1 MVTVRPATVADA
13 PAMGQLVVRAWQAAY
28 RGQMPD
34 DYLNGLRA
42 EERAAYWD
50 GVLRRE
56 DRRGVI
62 LVAERDG
69 EVVGFAAA
77 GPSPDPQ
84 GAGELYAIN
93 VDSDH
98 WGGGAGRALLGA
110 AQAEL
115 DRMGFAESVLWVL
128 PGNARARR
136 FYERAGWVAEARED
150 QRGLR
155 GQLRRGPLPEALDQ
169 RGDLVGDPG
178 RDRVAGLVADL
189 LQVVADDLHDGAGAA
204 ILGAPLLESAHASTV
219 RPDPSTLGDARIEVK
234 WVG

>member
-34 DYLNGLRA
+34 DYLDGLRA

-93 VDSDH
+93 VDPDH

-136 FYERAGWVAEARED
+136 FYERAGWAADGTEKTSEAFGVSFDEVRY
-150 QRGLR
+150 
-155 GQLRRGPLPEALDQ
+155 RRRSTSEAISSAT
-169 RGDLVGDPG
+169 P
-178 RDRVAGLVADL
+178 AGT
-189 LQVVADDLHDGAGAA
+189 
-204 ILGAPLLESAHASTV
+204 E
-219 RPDPSTLGDARIEVK
+219 
-234 WVG
+234 

>member
-1 MVTVRPATVADA
+1 M
-13 PAMGQLVVRAWQAAY
+13 
-28 RGQMPD
+28 
-34 DYLNGLRA
+34 
-42 EERAAYWD
+42 
-50 GVLRRE
+50 
-56 DRRGVI
+56 I

-93 VDSDH
+93 VDPDH

-136 FYERAGWVAEARED
+136 FYEREGWTSAGAPPFD
-150 QRGLR
+150 PGFGL
-155 GQLRRGPLPEALDQ
+155 
-169 RGDLVGDPG
+169 DLVEYR
-178 RDRVAGLVADL
+178 RDLA
-189 LQVVADDLHDGAGAA
+189 
-204 ILGAPLLESAHASTV
+204 
-219 RPDPSTLGDARIEVK
+219 
-234 WVG
+234 